1 MINEDENWLRP
12 FLWGEDMRVS
22 RMRSWLRKMH
32 RDTRGA
38 MAVEKILIIALIA
51 LPIILVLI
59 AFRDK
64 LIGWFNDKSNDL
76 Q

>member
-1 MINEDENWLRP
+1 
-12 FLWGEDMRVS
+12 
-22 RMRSWLRKMH
+22 
-32 RDTRGA
+32 

-64 LIGWFNDKSNDL
+64 LIGWFNDQSNNL
-76 Q
+76 STQ